1 MSNLDI
7 FGLTDWSKYPT
18 LWPLVRKIKI
28 AKILKMIENEKK

>member
-7 FGLTDWSKYPT
+7 YGLQDWSKYPT

-28 AKILKMIENEKK
+28 AKILKIIERK